1 MSTVINV
8 PKGKIG
14 NTELRDELK
23 KVLYDAY
30 KGKCDTAYI
39 SSMVE
44 RSKTKYTK
52 FVEIAVGIIEHKSSN
67 REDLKEAADKLSY
80 IVSKLNPQT
89 LKLGISDDMLLSAV
103 EEMRSMVGW
112 LYRTSSRYRIGSAYE
127 LCMSFFPEKYAYL
140 RPVKK

>member
-8 PKGKIG
+8 PKGKIS
-14 NTELRDELK
+14 NAELRDELK

-52 FVEIAVGIIEHKSSN
+52 FV
-67 REDLKEAADKLSY
+67 AAAS
-80 IVSKLNPQT
+80 
-89 LKLGISDDMLLSAV
+89 GM
-103 EEMRSMVGW
+103 
-112 LYRTSSRYRIGSAYE
+112 
-127 LCMSFFPEKYAYL
+127 
-140 RPVKK
+140 